1 MPDKSEILLQT
12 EHLDVHFPLKKET
25 PFAARKFVQAVSD
38 VSLTIHRGEIFGLV
52 GESGCGKSTFADTTL
67 GILRPTGGNVLFD
80 GEALDRQNKARF
92 KQQRRRMQKIFQ
104 DPASSLNPRFTVQD
118 AIAEPLRIRGGFTA
132 AQQTEMTVD
141 MLRKVGLSEHD
152 RTRNVTEFS
161 GGQQQR
167 IAIARALILKPDY
180 LVCDEPVS
188 ALDVSV
194 HAQILNLLTDLRA
207 QTQVTYLFISHNLA
221 VVQKFC
227 DRMAILY
234 LGKVV
239 EFGSAA
245 RIFQNPL
252 HPYTQALFS
261 AIPIPD
267 PTVRMNRIVLEGSIP
282 SPANP
287 PQGCKFHTRCR
298 CCMEKCKHETPV
310 QREIEPGHYVVCH
323 LYDEEVSADE
333 AAQNV

>member
-252 HPYTQALFS
+252 HPYTKALLT
-261 AIPIPD
+261 AVP
-267 PTVRMNRIVLEGSIP
+267 RMDARG
-282 SPANP
+282 
-287 PQGCKFHTRCR
+287 
-298 CCMEKCKHETPV
+298 
-310 QREIEPGHYVVCH
+310 EPGETVLRGDITSPIDPPRGCQFAPRCTMAKQTCAEMPCELRETEPDHFAACPYV
-323 LYDEEVSADE
+323 
-333 AAQNV
+333 